1 MKIIFFYLMQNN
13 IILISSNSAW
23 NLLNFR
29 INLIKNLLN
38 RKYKIIILI
47 PSNDRYSDLLKSI
60 GCEVYTINFNS
71 RKKSLLEAIL
81 LFFKYFYFFYKIN
94 PKYYLSFTIKPN
106 LIGTLSS
113 IIFNVK
119 VINNITGLGSVFI
132 QNNLIIKLLVL
143 ICYKIIFLKS
153 YVVFFQNKKDLNYF
167 VKNSIINKK
176 KAILIPGSGINIS
189 LYDYNLPVEKKEKNF
204 QFLFFGRIISEKGI
218 IDLVEA
224 IKIINKKI
232 SNISFLLIGD
242 TDENDKKYKQISQY
256 INNSSGLFTYKKHS
270 DNIAKYIKNS
280 DCVILPSHREG
291 MPRSLLEAASYGV
304 PIIASDVPGCND
316 IIINKKTGLLFKA
329 KDPSDIVDKLIYF
342 INMTHKE
349 KIILSKNARNKI
361 EKEFDESIVIKSYN
375 KYIN

>member
-1 MKIIFFYLMQNN
+1 MKIISFYLMQNN

-29 INLIKNLLN
+29 INLIKNLLK
-38 RKYKIIILI
+38 RKYKIKILI

-81 LFFKYFYFFYKIN
+81 LFFKYFYLFYKIN

-113 IIFNVK
+113 FFFNIK

-153 YVVFFQNKKDLNYF
+153 DVVFFQNKKYLNYF
-167 VKNSIINKK
+167 FKNNIINKK
-176 KAILIPGSGINIS
+176 KAFLIPGSVINIS

-218 IDLVEA
+218 LDLVEA
-224 IKIINKKI
+224 IKFINKKI

-256 INNSSGLFTYKKHS
+256 INNSQGLFTYKKHT
-270 DNIAKYIKNS
+270 DNIGKYIKNS